1 MQIENGK
8 KIILQSVSKYVKI
21 RSNWQGIFYKY
32 QSGDVIKITNKDGFV
47 SYRIVK

>member
-1 MQIENGK
+1 MGK
-8 KIILQSVSKYVKI
+8 KLYSQSFPSMSKSDPI
-21 RSNWQGIFYKY
+21 ARFFKY